1 MALGLADGVG
11 GPRELRKRLDGV
23 AGASSG
29 AKVAAVLAAPN
40 CPLEAFEAL
49 VKRMRFRDAL
59 LDFDDLALYEG
70 GWARLSTFRKHF
82 SRLVGGR
89 DVQSLDMLPFS
100 TTAFDLQEHALRY
113 PEGGTSGARVLR
125 LGSVPRPCS
134 RRSTSAH
141 HSTRT
146 WPSSR
151 TRRAAA
157 DFRRL
162 QSRACLQVCHA
173 DVPFNG
179 PWVVESPAS

>member
-1 MALGLADGVG
+1 MSSRQSRTSVAPSRSHTAFSAAFSQGFGCEAASIGVALGLADGVG
-11 GPRELRKRLDGV
+11 GPRELRRRLDGV

-82 SRLVGGR
+82 STLVGGR

-100 TTAFDLQEHALRY
+100 TTAFDLKSMRSDVLS
-113 PEGGTSGARVLR
+113 EGPLELSLI
-125 LGSVPRPCS
+125 
-134 RRSTSAH
+134 H
-141 HSTRT
+141 I
-146 WPSSR
+146 
-151 TRRAAA
+151 
-157 DFRRL
+157 
-162 QSRACLQVCHA
+162 
-173 DVPFNG
+173 
-179 PWVVESPAS
+179 